1 MASSQK
7 KQVSSHVDSGEKSLM
22 KKHKSLDPVTK
33 IPPATEVNVAQQKL
47 NNLKEQGSMRKVL
60 SPNNYGNKLKEDAV
74 SRQQRIT
81 VSASFGKTAAEVGA
95 TGAATRQPPLAV
107 STEQSRN

>member
-1 MASSQK
+1 MSSSQK
-7 KQVSSHVDSGEKSLM
+7 KQAKQQVYNDEKALM

-33 IPPATEVNVAQQKL
+33 ITSSTEVNVAQQQL

-60 SPNNYGNKLKEDAV
+60 SPNNYDGV

-81 VSASFGKTAAEVGA
+81 VNASFGKTSSEIGA
-95 TGAATRQPPLAV
+95 NGAMTR
-107 STEQSRN
+107 